1 MPSKSLGDR
10 EVVIVES
17 LRTGLAKAV
26 RGSFNITE
34 PVYYLAH
41 CLKSV
46 VERAGVDPAEVEDV
60 ITGTGFPEGCQGM
73 NMSRI
78 AVGAAGFPKEVAAC
92 TVNRFCSSGSQAIM
106 MAAQRIQEGAD
117 VAIGAGV
124 ETITMMTD
132 GTQNTNRLINK
143 AAQERF
149 PGLYYPM
156 GITAEI
162 VAERYGISRE
172 DQDRYGLQSQQR
184 YAAAVEKGWV
194 AEEIVPMKVTRK
206 VMKKGEEP
214 YEEEGV
220 VDRDECNRPDTT
232 LEGLAKLKPAFKP
245 DGTVTAGNASQL
257 SDGASATLLM
267 SAKRARELG
276 LEPLGV
282 YRGSAV
288 AGCGPEEM
296 GIGPVFAVPKLLQRH
311 GLGIGDIDLVE
322 LNEAFASQLLY
333 CQRQLEI
340 PNEKLNPCGGSIAI
354 GHPYGMTGSRLTGL
368 LLRQLRRTGGRYG
381 LVTMCVGGGQGFASL
396 FESA

>member
-1 MPSKSLGDR
+1 MPSSPR

-17 LRTGLAKAV
+17 LRTGLAKAH
-26 RGSFNITE
+26 RGSFNQTV
-34 PVYYLAH
+34 PVSYLAH
-41 CLKSV
+41 TLKAV
-46 VERAGVDPAEVEDV
+46 VERAGVDAAEIEDV
-60 ITGTGFPEGCQGM
+60 IVGTGFPEGCQGM
-73 NMSRI
+73 NMARI
-78 AVGAAGFPKEVAAC
+78 AAMAAGFPKEVAGA

-132 GTQNTNRLINK
+132 GTQNTTRLVNE
-143 AAQERF
+143 AAKERF
-149 PGLYYPM
+149 PGLYFPM

-162 VAERYGISRE
+162 VAERYSISRE
-172 DQDRYGLQSQQR
+172 DQDQYGLQSQQR
-184 YAAAVEKGWV
+184 YAAAWDKGWV
-194 AEEIVPMKVTRK
+194 QEEIVPMKVTRK
-206 VMKKGEEP
+206 VQKKGEEP
-214 YEEEGV
+214 YEEEAV

-232 LEGLAKLKPAFKP
+232 IEGLRALKPAFKP
-245 DGTVTAGNASQL
+245 DGTITAGNASQL
-257 SDGASATLLM
+257 SDGASATLVM
-267 SAKRARELG
+267 SAERARQLG
-276 LEPLGV
+276 LQPLGV

-296 GIGPVFAVPKLLQRH
+296 GIGPVFAVPKLLKRH
-311 GLGIGDIDLVE
+311 GLGMKDVDIVE

-368 LLRQLRRTGGRYG
+368 LLRQLQRTGGRYG
-381 LVTMCVGGGQGFASL
+381 IVTMCVGGGQGFASL
-396 FESA
+396 FERA